1 MSIASD
7 GFDKRFSGYNSAIC
21 FHASEMAAKL
31 LEIGNSDPV
40 DRCVY
45 WDIDMIAEPGVTRYR
60 DREGTPYPPE
70 T

>member
-1 MSIASD
+1 
-7 GFDKRFSGYNSAIC
+7 
-21 FHASEMAAKL
+21 MAAKL